1 MLVRVL
7 GPVRAEQSDGTPIP
21 LRFMERKLI
30 AALVATRPRSVSTEE
45 LAAALW
51 SDAPPPS
58 ARKTIQTVVHRV
70 RRVLGRDAIVTVA
83 DGYTFGSGIEVDVD
97 DIPALLQQP
106 TDDRCDPVGERCR
119 AVPLVDLLDWPDSQ
133 PLRARVA
140 ELLRSAESDRLA
152 AMVEAGDPAA
162 VAAAESYVA
171 WAPLDESAWCL
182 LIRALCAAGRT
193 HEAIRAYERARRT
206 VADELGVSP
215 GPSLYALYES
225 VLCSDSDA
233 PSQVVSAAEPS
244 SLARAEAALRRSGS
258 GWQTCLDSSDP
269 VIVELDAALAG
280 IRPGPTPLRAR
291 LLARWA
297 VVCSHHRPA
306 AECIDAARRSMATA
320 DALQSPELIAEA
332 AHALSV
338 VLADPRSDTERRR
351 WVAVLLG
358 LADAHGRRDWRM
370 WAMPIMARSECLAG
384 RLTTACGM
392 LEELGGPESMLLRAS
407 VSGDWNAARGA
418 AAALR
423 MLQAKRLFDP
433 NAAALQEMG
442 ILGILAM
449 HEGTAFTDGATYLE
463 WPTDPLTWSMWAW
476 DAASSAQ
483 SGNLDRATVLLD
495 GVASAELSALERD
508 GYFLPLLAM
517 LADAAHR
524 CGHQA
529 VAESVAQ
536 HVEPFIG
543 MTIVDPGL
551 LYRGAASHAAGL
563 VASTRGHRDAARA
576 LLNDAVELHRAHRS
590 RWMLQRSL
598 DALAELG

>member
-1 MLVRVL
+1 
-7 GPVRAEQSDGTPIP
+7 
-21 LRFMERKLI
+21 
-30 AALVATRPRSVSTEE
+30 
-45 LAAALW
+45 
-51 SDAPPPS
+51 
-58 ARKTIQTVVHRV
+58 
-70 RRVLGRDAIVTVA
+70 
-83 DGYTFGSGIEVDVD
+83 
-97 DIPALLQQP
+97 
-106 TDDRCDPVGERCR
+106 
-119 AVPLVDLLDWPDSQ
+119 
-133 PLRARVA
+133 
-140 ELLRSAESDRLA
+140 
-152 AMVEAGDPAA
+152 
-162 VAAAESYVA
+162 
-171 WAPLDESAWCL
+171 
-182 LIRALCAAGRT
+182 
-193 HEAIRAYERARRT
+193 
-206 VADELGVSP
+206 
-215 GPSLYALYES
+215 
-225 VLCSDSDA
+225 
-233 PSQVVSAAEPS
+233 
-244 SLARAEAALRRSGS
+244 
-258 GWQTCLDSSDP
+258 
-269 VIVELDAALAG
+269 
-280 IRPGPTPLRAR
+280 
-291 LLARWA
+291 
-297 VVCSHHRPA
+297 
-306 AECIDAARRSMATA
+306 MATA

-598 DALAELG
+598 DALAELGLGREFFIKVQRLHVHRQRTEKDIVHFGDRARPGVIERATDREFFEIKTCHLPPRERAAFLAQMDAGRVGIVSMRPRDETPGWSE